1 MKADYQGGQGFPTRE
16 LDEGIIDDDQMK
28 SLASVVDG
36 IQSDGSLR
44 MVLGM
49 SPLGRFMS
57 TIDTLIMPTIRALQ
71 GIRHIGGA
79 SILECMPIDYG
90 Q

>member
-1 MKADYQGGQGFPTRE
+1 
-16 LDEGIIDDDQMK
+16 MK

-57 TIDTLIMPTIRALQ
+57 TIDTSDHAYNPGSS